1 MSHLNVLHF
10 EGDPEDL
17 LSRKQRHLDP
27 VTARV
32 GPQAGGL
39 VHITAK
45 VPDGLLVLNLMAD
58 ADGQQNASMHPD
70 VAQALRDSGLPT
82 PKVER
87 YEVARFAL
95 APTAATA
102 ATE

>member
-1 MSHLNVLHF
+1 MSHLNLLRF

-39 VHITAK
+39 LHIT
-45 VPDGLLVLNLMAD
+45 VTTHDGLLVLNLMAD
-58 ADGQQNASMHPD
+58 SDGQQNASMHPD
-70 VAQALRDSGLPT
+70 VAQALRDSGLPVPT
-82 PKVER
+82 VER
-87 YEVARFAL
+87 YDVARFVL
-95 APTAATA
+95 APAATA
-102 ATE
+102 ATTE

>member
-1 MSHLNVLHF
+1 MSHLNLLHS

-27 VTARV
+27 VTACV

-45 VPDGLLVLNLMAD
+45 TPDGLLVLNLMAD
-58 ADGQQNASMHPD
+58 GDGRQNASMHPD
-70 VAQALRDSGLPT
+70 VVQALRDSGLPA
-82 PKVER
+82 PKLER
-87 YEVARFAL
+87 YDLERFVL
-95 APTAATA
+95 APAATT
-102 ATE
+102 ATTE

>member
-1 MSHLNVLHF
+1 MSHLNLLHF
-10 EGDPEDL
+10 EGDPDDL

-45 VPDGLLVLNLMAD
+45 TPDGLLVLNLMAD
-58 ADGQQNASMHPD
+58 GNGDKSASMHPD
-70 VAQALRDSGLPT
+70 VAQAMRDSGLPA

-87 YEVARFAL
+87 YDVARFVL
-95 APTAATA
+95 APAATT
-102 ATE
+102 ATTE